1 VHVILIDGE
10 DDDVFGENVDLQMGS
25 VGDHKRSPATD
36 LFRPPADLALF
47 ISVFQ
52 YLGKEETVEKVYL
65 ALSLLLCPLH
75 EHGAI
80 KVDDFVVEPLTRCQ
94 QKQLLL
100 RDFIP
105 VAIRA
110 EMWIL
115 DLAIDL
121 YECSVVATT

>member
-75 EHGAI
+75 KHRAV
-80 KVDDFVVEPLTRCQ
+80 KVDDFVIKPLTRC
-94 QKQLLL
+94 K
-100 RDFIP
+100 
-105 VAIRA
+105 
-110 EMWIL
+110 
-115 DLAIDL
+115 
-121 YECSVVATT
+121 